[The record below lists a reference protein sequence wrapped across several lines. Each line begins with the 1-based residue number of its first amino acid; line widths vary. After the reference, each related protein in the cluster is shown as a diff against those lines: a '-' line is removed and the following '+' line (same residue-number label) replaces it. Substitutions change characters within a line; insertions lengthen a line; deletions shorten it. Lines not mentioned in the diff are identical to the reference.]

1 MDDGVYV
8 VSIEH
13 LGKGFPVEDVHLIE
27 SKALARFAGFGSRD
41 GAHAID
47 GHFAGIAQV
56 VNDDD
61 TVALVQQL
69 HASMAPNEP
78 GATRNENAQVVGI
91 FGKRLVR
98 HSCSYGLRLLTF
110 GLATVARFAS
120 DSGLSVIV

>member
-1 MDDGVYV
+1 MLARHVAQHERAGNVVPVVLKRFLHAFSHGLEAGKVDDGVYV

-61 TVALVQQL
+61 TVALVQ
-69 HASMAPNEP
+69 
-78 GATRNENAQVVGI
+78 
-91 FGKRLVR
+91 
-98 HSCSYGLRLLTF
+98 
-110 GLATVARFAS
+110 
-120 DSGLSVIV
+120 